1 MQMCR
6 IAYNFAC
13 RLREIFEP
21 KGQFVTGGWRK
32 LHLELHDL
40 YPPSCIS
47 RVSDQREWDGQ
58 CMLCL
63 IWEGI
68 L

>member
-21 KGQFVTGGWRK
+21 KGQFVTGGQRK

-40 YPPSCIS
+40 YPSSGIS
-47 RVSDQREWDGQ
+47 RVSNERE
-58 CMLCL
+58 
-63 IWEGI
+63 
-68 L
+68 